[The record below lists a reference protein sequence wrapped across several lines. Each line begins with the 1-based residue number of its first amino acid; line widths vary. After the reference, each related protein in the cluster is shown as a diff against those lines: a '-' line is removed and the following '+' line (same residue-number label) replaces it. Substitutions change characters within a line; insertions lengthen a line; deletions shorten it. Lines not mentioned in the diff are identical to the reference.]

1 MCGIFALLNYVR
13 HKDKNQVC
21 AHIQKYFME
30 GKARGPEKSTFQYHE
45 KQDIFL
51 GFHRLAINGYGKV
64 TSEQPLSKADCILI
78 CNGEIYNWK
87 QLSEQMKVECTS
99 GSDCEIIIHAYRA
112 YGIQHTL
119 QMLDGV
125 FSFLLWDTK
134 SNQIYVARDTFG
146 VRPLFMWTYKNFYM
160 KNIYLF
166 ASEMKMAL
174 QDDHLSTQ
182 VIQFPP
188 GTVSTFSYSA
198 AREFVYM
205 ETSTFSQPNSFTNYT
220 IQTEEDATQCIRKS
234 LQMAVVKR
242 IDNTDRDIACLLSG
256 GLDSSLVAAL
266 VAAEYK
272 TSEKTLHT
280 WSIGMHGSED
290 LKYAKLVADHIG
302 SIHHSIEL
310 TEEEF
315 LAAIGEVIYAIE
327 SNDTTTIRA
336 SVGNWLICKHIKQK
350 SVAKVIFNGDGS
362 DEVCGGYLYFHYA
375 PDMQAFDQ
383 ECRRLL
389 RDISYFDVLRSDR
402 SISSHGLEARTPFL
416 DRNFVQNYLS
426 IPVELRAHPQKK
438 QCEKYLLRKAFE
450 GTNLLPKEV
459 LWRTKEA
466 FSDGVSQQQ
475 RSWYEVIQQYA
486 LTQIPAT
493 SPAKAEQVLYD
504 QIYQKYYG
512 PLENKKAVLPYKWM
526 PRFVEASDA
535 SARTLAIYH
544 T

>member
-13 HKDKNQVC
+13 HKDKNQQCVY
-21 AHIQKYFME
+21 IKKYFMK
-30 GKARGPEKSTFQYHE
+30 GASRGPEKSTFQYHE
-45 KQDIFL
+45 KEDVFL
-51 GFHRLAINGYGKV
+51 GFHRLAINGYGKT
-64 TSEQPLSKADCILI
+64 TSEQPLLIANCLLI

-87 QLSEQMKVECTS
+87 QLSEQIKVECTS
-99 GSDCEIIIHAYRA
+99 GSDCEIIIHAYRK
-112 YGIQHTL
+112 YGIKHTL

-125 FSFLLWDTK
+125 FAFLLWDTK
-134 SNQIYVARDTFG
+134 SNHIYVARDTFG
-146 VRPLFMWTYKNFYM
+146 VRPLFMWTYINFDM
-160 KNIYLF
+160 EQIFLF

-174 QDDHLSTQ
+174 QDSHLSPTVQ
-182 VIQFPP
+182 QFTP
-188 GTVSTFSYSA
+188 GTVSTFSYSSTQ
-198 AREFVYM
+198 EFVYM
-205 ETSTFSQPNSFTNYT
+205 ETSTFSQPNSFINAA
-220 IQTEEDATQCIRKS
+220 IQTEEDATKSIRET
-234 LQMAVVKR
+234 LQMAVLKR
-242 IDNTDRDIACLLSG
+242 IYNTDRDIACLLSG

-272 TSEKTLHT
+272 STENILHT

-302 SIHHSIEL
+302 SLHHSIEL

-336 SVGNWLICKHIKQK
+336 SVGNWLICKYIKQQ
-350 SVAKVIFNGDGS
+350 SDAKVVFNGDGS

-375 PDMQAFDQ
+375 PDVQAFDQ

-389 RDISYFDVLRSDR
+389 GDISYFDVLRSDR

-416 DRNFVQNYLS
+416 DRSFVQNYLS
-426 IPVELRAHPQKK
+426 IPIELRAHPQKK
-438 QCEKYLLRKAFE
+438 QCEKYLLRKAFD
-450 GTNLLPKEV
+450 GSNLLPKEV

-466 FSDGVSQQQ
+466 FSDGVSQQR

-486 LTQIPAT
+486 LTQIQAT
-493 SPAKAEQVLYD
+493 TPAKAEQALYD

-512 PLENKKAVLPYKWM
+512 TLEDKKAVLPYKWM
-526 PRFVEASDA
+526 PRFVEATDA